1 MCICVCTLPEV
12 LTVPQPG
19 PSLALRQEEPVTLP
33 GNAAPLDLSSSWQ
46 GGKRGERPGKQVRL
60 QAENKQNL
68 RDNKVRLFFFLEKV
82 DQGRLSGG
90 GDIGIR
96 EGRHYLRRKK

>member
-12 LTVPQPG
+12 LTVSQPG
-19 PSLALRQEEPVTLP
+19 QSLALRQEEPVTLP
-33 GNAAPLDLSSSWQ
+33 GNAAPLDLSCSWQ

-68 RDNKVRLFFFLEKV
+68 RDNKVRLERV